1 MEVYFQSD
9 IGKRRKSNQDYT
21 ATFTNQKN
29 QLLALLADGM
39 GGHQAGDIASRQAV
53 EEIGIAWEAT
63 MIDDSEKAVQWFLQH
78 IQQTN
83 QRIFEKG
90 QSQPTLSGMG
100 TTLEVVTLLDN
111 HLALAHV
118 GDSRIYLFR
127 EQRLI
132 ALTEDHSLV
141 NALLKSGE
149 ITQEMAENHP
159 RKNIITRS
167 LGMPGSLEVDV
178 AIHKIEDHDQLLLC
192 SDGLT
197 NMVSEPKIAQIL
209 LEAASLQDASQRLIE
224 EANAKGGLDNI
235 TVLLIDVGGKVN
247 D

>member
-63 MIDDSEKAVQWFLQH
+63 TIDDSEKAVQWFLQH
-78 IQQTN
+78 IQQAN

-100 TTLEVVTLLDN
+100 TTLEVVTILDN

-149 ITQEMAENHP
+149 ITQEMAQNHP

-235 TVLLIDVGGKVN
+235 TVLLIDVGGESQ
-247 D
+247 

>member
-1 MEVYFQSD
+1 
-9 IGKRRKSNQDYT
+9 
-21 ATFTNQKN
+21 
-29 QLLALLADGM
+29 
-39 GGHQAGDIASRQAV
+39 
-53 EEIGIAWEAT
+53 
-63 MIDDSEKAVQWFLQH
+63 
-78 IQQTN
+78 
-83 QRIFEKG
+83 
-90 QSQPTLSGMG
+90 MG

-197 NMVSEPKIAQIL
+197 NMVSEPKITQIL
-209 LEAASLQDASQRLIE
+209 LEAASLQDASQRLID

-235 TVLLIDVGGKVN
+235 TVLLIDVGGQWDVVN
-247 D
+247 PHGLKRMD

>member
-197 NMVSEPKIAQIL
+197 NMVSEPKITQIL

-235 TVLLIDVGGKVN
+235 TVLLIDVGGESQ
-247 D
+247 

>member
-63 MIDDSEKAVQWFLQH
+63 TIDDSEKAVQWFLQH
-78 IQQTN
+78 IQQAN

-149 ITQEMAENHP
+149 ITQEMAQNHP

-178 AIHKIEDHDQLLLC
+178 AIHRIEDHDQLLLC

-197 NMVSEPKIAQIL
+197 NMVSEPKITQIL
-209 LEAASLQDASQRLIE
+209 LEAASLQDASQRLID

-235 TVLLIDVGGKVN
+235 TVLLIDVGGESQ
-247 D
+247 

>member
-63 MIDDSEKAVQWFLQH
+63 TIDDSEKAVQWFLQH
-78 IQQTN
+78 IQQAN

-209 LEAASLQDASQRLIE
+209 LEAASLQDASQRLID

-235 TVLLIDVGGKVN
+235 TVLLIDVGGESQ
-247 D
+247 

>member
-63 MIDDSEKAVQWFLQH
+63 TIDDSEKAVQWFLQH

-100 TTLEVVTLLDN
+100 TTLEVVTILDN

-197 NMVSEPKIAQIL
+197 NMVSEPKITQIL

-235 TVLLIDVGGKVN
+235 TVLLIDVGGESQ
-247 D
+247 

>member
-29 QLLALLADGM
+29 QLLALLADGL

-63 MIDDSEKAVQWFLQH
+63 TIDDSEKAVQWFLQH

-197 NMVSEPKIAQIL
+197 NMVSEPKITQIL

-235 TVLLIDVGGKVN
+235 TVLLIDVGGESQ
-247 D
+247 

>member
-29 QLLALLADGM
+29 QLLALLADGL

-63 MIDDSEKAVQWFLQH
+63 TIDDSEKAVQWFLQH

-178 AIHKIEDHDQLLLC
+178 AIHKIQDHDQLLLC
-192 SDGLT
+192 LDGLT
-197 NMVSEPKIAQIL
+197 NMVSEPKITQIL
-209 LEAASLQDASQRLIE
+209 LEAASLQDASQRLID

-235 TVLLIDVGGKVN
+235 TVLLIDVGGESQ
-247 D
+247 

>member
-178 AIHKIEDHDQLLLC
+178 AIHRIEDHDQLLLC

-197 NMVSEPKIAQIL
+197 NMVSEPKITQIL

-235 TVLLIDVGGKVN
+235 TVLLSDVGGESQ
-247 D
+247 

>member
-29 QLLALLADGM
+29 QLLALLADGL

-63 MIDDSEKAVQWFLQH
+63 TIDDSEKAVQWFLQH
-78 IQQTN
+78 IQQAN

-100 TTLEVVTLLDN
+100 TTLEVVTILDN

-209 LEAASLQDASQRLIE
+209 LEAASLQDASQRLID

-235 TVLLIDVGGKVN
+235 TVLLIDVGGESQ
-247 D
+247 

>member
-29 QLLALLADGM
+29 QLLALLADGL

-63 MIDDSEKAVQWFLQH
+63 TIDDSEKAVQWFLQH

-100 TTLEVVTLLDN
+100 TTLEVVTILDN

-149 ITQEMAENHP
+149 ITQEMAQNHP

-235 TVLLIDVGGKVN
+235 TVLLIDVGGESQ
-247 D
+247 

>member
-63 MIDDSEKAVQWFLQH
+63 TIDDSEKAVQWFLQH
-78 IQQTN
+78 NQQTN

-197 NMVSEPKIAQIL
+197 NMVSEPKITQIL
-209 LEAASLQDASQRLIE
+209 LEAASLQDASQRLID

-235 TVLLIDVGGKVN
+235 TVLLIDVGGESQ
-247 D
+247 

>member
-29 QLLALLADGM
+29 QLLALLADGL

-63 MIDDSEKAVQWFLQH
+63 TIDDSEKAVQWFLQH
-78 IQQTN
+78 IQQAN

-100 TTLEVVTLLDN
+100 TTLEVVTILDN

-197 NMVSEPKIAQIL
+197 NMVSEPKITQIL

-235 TVLLIDVGGKVN
+235 TVLLIDVGGESQ
-247 D
+247 

>member
-63 MIDDSEKAVQWFLQH
+63 TIDDSEKAVQWFLQH
-78 IQQTN
+78 IQQAN

-197 NMVSEPKIAQIL
+197 NMVSEPKIVQIL

-235 TVLLIDVGGKVN
+235 TVLLIDVGGESQ
-247 D
+247 

>member
-159 RKNIITRS
+159 RKNIMTRS

-197 NMVSEPKIAQIL
+197 NMVSEPKITQIL
-209 LEAASLQDASQRLIE
+209 LEAASLQDASQRLID

-235 TVLLIDVGGKVN
+235 TVLLIDVGGESQ
-247 D
+247 

>member
-63 MIDDSEKAVQWFLQH
+63 TIDDSEKAVQWFLQH

-197 NMVSEPKIAQIL
+197 NMVPEPKITQIL
-209 LEAASLQDASQRLIE
+209 LEAASLQDASQRLID

-235 TVLLIDVGGKVN
+235 TVLLIDVGGESQ
-247 D
+247 

>member
-63 MIDDSEKAVQWFLQH
+63 TIDDSEKAVQWFLQH
-78 IQQTN
+78 IQQAN

-127 EQRLI
+127 EKRLI

-235 TVLLIDVGGKVN
+235 TVLLIDVGGESQ
-247 D
+247 

>member
-127 EQRLI
+127 EQCLI

-197 NMVSEPKIAQIL
+197 NMVSEPKITQIL
-209 LEAASLQDASQRLIE
+209 LEAASLQDASQRLID

-235 TVLLIDVGGKVN
+235 TVLLIDVGGESQ
-247 D
+247 

>member
-63 MIDDSEKAVQWFLQH
+63 TIDDSEKAVQWFLQH
-78 IQQTN
+78 IQQAN

-90 QSQPTLSGMG
+90 QTQPTLSGMG

-197 NMVSEPKIAQIL
+197 NMVSEPKITQIL

-235 TVLLIDVGGKVN
+235 TVLLIDVGGESQ
-247 D
+247 

>member
-29 QLLALLADGM
+29 QLLALLADGL

-63 MIDDSEKAVQWFLQH
+63 TIDDSEKAVQWFLQH

-149 ITQEMAENHP
+149 ITQEMAQNHP

-178 AIHKIEDHDQLLLC
+178 AIHKIQDHDQLLLC

-235 TVLLIDVGGKVN
+235 TVLLIDVGGESQ
-247 D
+247 

>member
-63 MIDDSEKAVQWFLQH
+63 TIDDSEKAVQWFLQH
-78 IQQTN
+78 IQQAN

-100 TTLEVVTLLDN
+100 TTLEVVTILDN

-149 ITQEMAENHP
+149 ITQEMAQNHP

-178 AIHKIEDHDQLLLC
+178 AIHKIQDHDQLLLC

>member
-9 IGKRRKSNQDYT
+9 VGKRRKSNQDYT

-63 MIDDSEKAVQWFLQH
+63 TIDDSEKAVQWFLQH
-78 IQQTN
+78 IQQAN
-83 QRIFEKG
+83 QRIIEKG

-100 TTLEVVTLLDN
+100 TTLEVVTILDN

-197 NMVSEPKIAQIL
+197 NMVSEPKITQIL

-235 TVLLIDVGGKVN
+235 TVLLIDVGGESQ
-247 D
+247 

>member
-63 MIDDSEKAVQWFLQH
+63 TIDDSEKAVQWFLQH

-197 NMVSEPKIAQIL
+197 NMVSEPKITQIL

>member
-63 MIDDSEKAVQWFLQH
+63 TIDDSEKAVQWFLQH

-149 ITQEMAENHP
+149 STQEMAENHP

-178 AIHKIEDHDQLLLC
+178 AIHKIEDQDQLLLC

-235 TVLLIDVGGKVN
+235 TVLLIDVGGESQ
-247 D
+247 

>member
-63 MIDDSEKAVQWFLQH
+63 TIDDSEKAVQWFLQH

-100 TTLEVVTLLDN
+100 TTLEVVTLLNN

-197 NMVSEPKIAQIL
+197 NMVSEPKITQIL
-209 LEAASLQDASQRLIE
+209 LEAASLQDASQRLID

-235 TVLLIDVGGKVN
+235 TVLLIDVGGESQ
-247 D
+247 

>member
-63 MIDDSEKAVQWFLQH
+63 TIDDSEKAVQWFLQH
-78 IQQTN
+78 IQQAN

-178 AIHKIEDHDQLLLC
+178 AIHRIEDHDQLLLC

-197 NMVSEPKIAQIL
+197 NMVSEPKITQIL
-209 LEAASLQDASQRLIE
+209 LEAASLQDASQRLID

-235 TVLLIDVGGKVN
+235 TVLLIDVGGESQ
-247 D
+247 

>member
-63 MIDDSEKAVQWFLQH
+63 TIDDSEKAVQWFLQH

-209 LEAASLQDASQRLIE
+209 LEAASLQDASQRLID

>member
-29 QLLALLADGM
+29 QLLALLADGL

-63 MIDDSEKAVQWFLQH
+63 TIDDSEKAVQWFLQH
-78 IQQTN
+78 IQQAN

-149 ITQEMAENHP
+149 ITQEMAQNHP

-235 TVLLIDVGGKVN
+235 TVLLIDVGGESQ
-247 D
+247 

>member
-29 QLLALLADGM
+29 QLLALLADGI

-63 MIDDSEKAVQWFLQH
+63 TIDDSEKAVQWFLQH
-78 IQQTN
+78 IQQAN

-178 AIHKIEDHDQLLLC
+178 AIHRIEDHDQLLLC

-197 NMVSEPKIAQIL
+197 NMVSEPKITQIL
-209 LEAASLQDASQRLIE
+209 LEAASLQDASQRLID

-235 TVLLIDVGGKVN
+235 TVLLIDVGGESQ
-247 D
+247 

>member
-63 MIDDSEKAVQWFLQH
+63 TIDDSEKAVQWFLQH

-197 NMVSEPKIAQIL
+197 NMVSEPKITQIL

-235 TVLLIDVGGKVN
+235 TVLLIDVGGESQ
-247 D
+247 

>member
-63 MIDDSEKAVQWFLQH
+63 TIDDSEKAVQWFLQH
-78 IQQTN
+78 IQQAN

-100 TTLEVVTLLDN
+100 TTLEVVTILDN

-197 NMVSEPKIAQIL
+197 NMVSEPKITQIL
-209 LEAASLQDASQRLIE
+209 LEAASLQDASQRLID

-235 TVLLIDVGGKVN
+235 TVLLIDVGGESQ
-247 D
+247 

>member
-63 MIDDSEKAVQWFLQH
+63 TIDDSEKAVQWFLQH

-178 AIHKIEDHDQLLLC
+178 AIHRIEDHDQLLLC

-197 NMVSEPKIAQIL
+197 NMVSEPKITQIL

-235 TVLLIDVGGKVN
+235 TVLLIDVGGESQ
-247 D
+247 

>member
-63 MIDDSEKAVQWFLQH
+63 TIDDSEKAVQWFLQH
-78 IQQTN
+78 IQQAN

-209 LEAASLQDASQRLIE
+209 LEADSLQDASQRLIE

-235 TVLLIDVGGKVN
+235 TVLLIDVGGESQ
-247 D
+247 

>member
-63 MIDDSEKAVQWFLQH
+63 TIDDSEKAVQWFLQH
-78 IQQTN
+78 IQQAN

-149 ITQEMAENHP
+149 ITQEMAQNHP

-178 AIHKIEDHDQLLLC
+178 AIHKIQDHDQLLLC

-235 TVLLIDVGGKVN
+235 TVLLIDVGGESQ
-247 D
+247 

>member
-29 QLLALLADGM
+29 QLLALLADGL

-63 MIDDSEKAVQWFLQH
+63 TIDDSEKAVQWFLQH

-178 AIHKIEDHDQLLLC
+178 AIHKIQDHDQLLLC

-235 TVLLIDVGGKVN
+235 TVLLIDVGGESQ
-247 D
+247 

>member
-29 QLLALLADGM
+29 QLLALLADGL

-63 MIDDSEKAVQWFLQH
+63 TIDDSEKAVQWFLQH
-78 IQQTN
+78 IQQAN

-100 TTLEVVTLLDN
+100 TTLEVVTILDN

-235 TVLLIDVGGKVN
+235 TVLLIDVGGESQ
-247 D
+247 

>member
-29 QLLALLADGM
+29 QLLALLADGL

-63 MIDDSEKAVQWFLQH
+63 TIDDSEKAVQWFLQH
-78 IQQTN
+78 IQQAN

-90 QSQPTLSGMG
+90 QTQPTLSGMG

-178 AIHKIEDHDQLLLC
+178 AIHKIEDQDQLLLC

-235 TVLLIDVGGKVN
+235 TVLLIDVGGESQ
-247 D
+247 

>member
-63 MIDDSEKAVQWFLQH
+63 TIDDSEKAVQWFLQH

-178 AIHKIEDHDQLLLC
+178 AIHKIQDHDQLLLC

-235 TVLLIDVGGKVN
+235 TVLLIDVGGESQ
-247 D
+247 

>member
-63 MIDDSEKAVQWFLQH
+63 TIDDSEKAVQWFLQH

-149 ITQEMAENHP
+149 ITQEMAQNHP

-209 LEAASLQDASQRLIE
+209 LEAASLQDASQRLID

-235 TVLLIDVGGKVN
+235 TVLLIDVGGESQ
-247 D
+247 